1 MRFWTNLW
9 KIPVLMII
17 LLCPLSLA
25 SAANPSPLENAYI
38 SVNGDNGDGFSITG
52 LNGIFNITQGL
63 GTGNYTVEVRHEGY
77 ISRMLD
83 TTIVSGAETDL
94 GDIGLAISGKLE
106 GVVQNPDGNPISNVS
121 VACKDESNNH
131 AVDYA
136 VTSIDGSF
144 LFDTDIKNGTYTVEA
159 RACAGYASNS
169 TTGIEGLEGQTTSG
183 VVVQL
188 KPSGTILGTVKD
200 KSNVPIEN
208 VSIIASPWDGSGAL
222 FYGGFATTD
231 SQGAYS
237 IDSNLPAGKYKVYVT
252 DTKGF
257 VLEYSMGIP
266 SRLIDYQNATVTAGL
281 NTTVDFAL
289 DHSGIISGAVTL
301 TGGAPAPNVG
311 VFAVCLRP
319 PHAIKYFGGET
330 TDSAGLYR
338 IDSGLGTGQY
348 RVTAGSDS
356 DYYQTVNVTAGVE
369 TPNVDFQITESA
381 AALAWITGT
390 VTNSTAS
397 SLFSAELEATGEGIF
412 VFSHTEDNGT
422 YTMEIE
428 LPEGQNSAQLIL
440 TASANGYVSLSQN
453 VTVNLGQT
461 TSNVDFALRTIQSG
475 TLTGR
480 VVVLIMDTVPPT
492 VTSVTQTPSQGNVLP
507 QDIVVV
513 NATVTDDATGV
524 KEVALN
530 FTTGNGTWI
539 TTAMSNLGGN
549 EWSASI
555 PSFPLGTN
563 VTYII
568 LAEDNMGNLVSTL
581 GITYENNYLVVP
593 EFPILTILLPSCA
606 ISSVLAIILRKKRKT

>member
-1 MRFWTNLW
+1 M
-9 KIPVLMII
+9 PH
-17 LLCPLSLA
+17 
-25 SAANPSPLENAYI
+25 
-38 SVNGDNGDGFSITG
+38 
-52 LNGIFNITQGL
+52 NI
-63 GTGNYTVEVRHEGY
+63 E
-77 ISRMLD
+77 
-83 TTIVSGAETDL
+83 
-94 GDIGLAISGKLE
+94 
-106 GVVQNPDGNPISNVS
+106 
-121 VACKDESNNH
+121 
-131 AVDYA
+131 
-136 VTSIDGSF
+136 
-144 LFDTDIKNGTYTVEA
+144 
-159 RACAGYASNS
+159 
-169 TTGIEGLEGQTTSG
+169 
-183 VVVQL
+183 
-188 KPSGTILGTVKD
+188 
-200 KSNVPIEN
+200 
-208 VSIIASPWDGSGAL
+208 
-222 FYGGFATTD
+222 
-231 SQGAYS
+231 
-237 IDSNLPAGKYKVYVT
+237 
-252 DTKGF
+252 
-257 VLEYSMGIP
+257 
-266 SRLIDYQNATVTAGL
+266 
-281 NTTVDFAL
+281 
-289 DHSGIISGAVTL
+289 
-301 TGGAPAPNVG
+301 
-311 VFAVCLRP
+311 
-319 PHAIKYFGGET
+319 YFGGGT

-348 RVTAGSDS
+348 RVTVANDA
-356 DYYQTVNVTAGVE
+356 YIFKEVNVTAGVE
-369 TPNVDFQITESA
+369 TPNVDFQITKSA
-381 AALAWITGT
+381 RALAWITGT

-397 SLFSAELEATGEGIF
+397 SLFSAWLKATGEGIF

-422 YTMEIE
+422 YTMEIG

-453 VTVNLGQT
+453 VTVNLEQT

-581 GITYENNYLVVP
+581 GTTYENNYLIVP

>member
-1 MRFWTNLW
+1 
-9 KIPVLMII
+9 
-17 LLCPLSLA
+17 
-25 SAANPSPLENAYI
+25 
-38 SVNGDNGDGFSITG
+38 
-52 LNGIFNITQGL
+52 
-63 GTGNYTVEVRHEGY
+63 
-77 ISRMLD
+77 
-83 TTIVSGAETDL
+83 
-94 GDIGLAISGKLE
+94 
-106 GVVQNPDGNPISNVS
+106 
-121 VACKDESNNH
+121 
-131 AVDYA
+131 
-136 VTSIDGSF
+136 
-144 LFDTDIKNGTYTVEA
+144 
-159 RACAGYASNS
+159 
-169 TTGIEGLEGQTTSG
+169 

-252 DTKGF
+252 DAKGF
-257 VLEYSMGIP
+257 VLRYSLGIP
-266 SRLIDYQNATVTAGL
+266 SRLVDYQNATVTAGL

-311 VFAVCLRP
+311 VFATCGAWS
-319 PHAIKYFGGET
+319 HNTQYFGGGT

-348 RVTAGSDS
+348 LVTAGDPLNFK
-356 DYYQTVNVTAGVE
+356 TVNVTAGVE
-369 TPNVDFQITESA
+369 TPNVDFQITKSA

-397 SLFSAELEATGEGIF
+397 PLFSAEFEATGEGIF
-412 VFSHTEDNGT
+412 VFSHTEDNCT

-480 VVVLIMDTVPPT
+480 VVALIMDTVPPT

-530 FTTGNGTWI
+530 FTNGNGTWI

-568 LAEDNMGNLVSTL
+568 LAEDNKGNLVSTL
-581 GITYENNYLVVP
+581 GTTCENNYLVVP

-606 ISSVLAIILRKKRKT
+606 ISSVLAIILQKKRKT